1 MYKVQREEGGCFE
14 LNLQRLTTNWE
25 SLMLLQVTQQIGED
39 TFGITVFPG
48 GDYAFVIALL
58 VIMDAID
65 LHNGQ

>member
-1 MYKVQREEGGCFE
+1 
-14 LNLQRLTTNWE
+14 
-25 SLMLLQVTQQIGED
+25 MLLQVTQQIGED
-39 TFGITVFPG
+39 TFGVTVFPG